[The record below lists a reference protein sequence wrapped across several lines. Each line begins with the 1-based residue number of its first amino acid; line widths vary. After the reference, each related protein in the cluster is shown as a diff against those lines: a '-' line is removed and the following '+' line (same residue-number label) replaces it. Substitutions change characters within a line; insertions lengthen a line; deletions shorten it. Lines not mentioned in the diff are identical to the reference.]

1 VEVLELARVLRERRE
16 AIGTPKAEIARRVE
30 VSESYVGMVEQG
42 RRRPS
47 KAVLERWTAALGW
60 DEASTQQVLTMAGHI
75 TQEQDSTPLPR
86 SALTSGALHF
96 PQPRRMERER
106 VIKELL
112 GVLNKAEVSEGAWRE
127 TLKLLESF
135 VEWLKFRLEK
145 PHEMGALAGQDQQL
159 SFAKRLYLQVT
170 GPATEVQSFFDEIE
184 AGNLPEFKMA
194 IAPQESTN
202 IFARQTHGYEARLYG
217 TVEFTAHVVEKLAHD
232 YVKSLFEKKFP
243 QSRIEVKVSEDVESL

>member
-1 VEVLELARVLRERRE
+1 MELLELGRVLRERRE
-16 AIGTPKAEIARRVE
+16 SIEISKAAIARRAE
-30 VSESYVGMVEQG
+30 ISDSYVVMVEQG
-42 RRRPS
+42 SRRPS
-47 KAVLERWTAALGW
+47 KAVLERWAAALGW
-60 DEASTQQVLTMAGHI
+60 DEASTRQVLTMAGHI

-145 PHEMGALAGQDQQL
+145 PHEMGALAGQDQEL
-159 SFAKRLYLQVT
+159 SFAKRLYSKIT
-170 GPATEVQSFFDEIE
+170 GPASEVQSFFEE
-184 AGNLPEFKMA
+184 VVAGNMADLKVA
-194 IAPQESTN
+194 IAPRESTD
-202 IFARQTHGYEARLYG
+202 IFTRQPHGYEARLHG
-217 TVEFTAHVVEKLAHD
+217 TVEFTGHILEKLAYD
-232 YVKSLFEKKFP
+232 YVKGLIEKKFS
-243 QSRIEVKVSEDVESL
+243 QSHIEVKVSEDAEHI